1 MHGFRNWILALGMTI
16 ITPSVTMADG
26 FLSSLFQSKSEKKTQ
41 ATAEKSANQRTA
53 EDIAAAL
60 RSAKLT
66 GYDIQIEF
74 KNGVAK
80 LTGRVQ
86 DEQQRARATLLCQR
100 VRDVKTVDNKMT
112 VISRPQ
118 PKAAFPVA
126 AKKPATPI
134 VPAQAIQDT
143 AKTPQ
148 IQQSSA
154 TVPAAAK
161 PAAKPSNQRV
171 AESIAAALSS
181 AGLNG
186 YDIEVRYQ
194 DGLAMLSGTVS
205 HPTQRA
211 IATQTVSQ
219 VPGVRKVEN
228 RLASLR
234 PAAAAGQPGAYQP
247 GAYQPGAYPP
257 VTPVAYQAPP
267 QGPGAYQAPPQGP
280 GAGVGLPASYGHPGA
295 GASQTVHN
303 MPNLP
308 NHAWP
313 AYASYPNYSQVTYP
327 KQYSASAWPYIGPF
341 YPYPQIPLGWR
352 QVQLEWDDG
361 YWSLNFNPRTEK
373 WWWFVNPKNW

>member
-1 MHGFRNWILALGMTI
+1 MQGFRNWILALGMAAV
-16 ITPSVTMADG
+16 TPSVTMADG
-26 FLSSLFQSKSEKKTQ
+26 LLSSLFQSKSEKKTP
-41 ATAEKSANQRTA
+41 ATAEKSVNQRTA

-74 KNGVAK
+74 KNGVAR

-86 DEQQRARATLLCQR
+86 NEEQRARATLICQR
-100 VRDVKTVDNKMT
+100 VRDVKNVDNKMT
-112 VISRPQ
+112 IIAQ
-118 PKAAFPVA
+118 PAAKTAVA
-126 AKKPATPI
+126 ATAPKSTPA
-134 VPAQAIQDT
+134 VVSAQAIQSANT
-143 AKTPQ
+143 QPQ
-148 IQQSSA
+148 VQQSSA
-154 TVPAAAK
+154 TVTAAATA
-161 PAAKPSNQRV
+161 PAKASNQQV
-171 AESIAAALSS
+171 AEKIAAALSS

-205 HPTQRA
+205 HPSQRA

-219 VPGVRKVEN
+219 VRGVTKVEN
-228 RLASLR
+228 RLASLTPAMATGR
-234 PAAAAGQPGAYQP
+234 PAG
-247 GAYQPGAYPP
+247 YQPGAYPAIN
-257 VTPVAYQAPP
+257 PVAYQAP
-267 QGPGAYQAPPQGP
+267 QGPGPNMAN
-280 GAGVGLPASYGHPGA
+280 PAAYGHPGA
-295 GASQTVHN
+295 GARQTVHN

-308 NHAWP
+308 DHAWP
-313 AYASYPNYSQVTYP
+313 SYASYPNYSQVTYP